1 MKGFLK
7 GLLKGGDKDKPL
19 SYEEAREMARHANMN
34 IRMELAARSDVNPE
48 ILYFLSEDPAA
59 EVRRLIAGN
68 EVTPAQA
75 DLVLAKDTDQDV
87 RGDLAAK
94 IATLAPGLSADEQDK
109 VKRMTYEALEILARD
124 QVTRVRQILSEALK
138 DVANAPPEVIRQL
151 ARDAELV
158 VAGPVLQFSP
168 VLTDEDLLEII
179 ESHPAAGSLGAISRR
194 DGIAEPVVDAIVAT
208 DDEEAVAFLLANESA
223 QIRENTLDGIIDRAL
238 DVEPWHAPL
247 ISRPHL
253 SSKAAVRLARFVAQ
267 NLLSK
272 LGERQDLSPDALEE
286 VRQVVERRL
295 EEELPEGEEAE
306 KSTAEEALAKAKELM
321 EAGTLDEDSI
331 TETVRN
337 GNRELTMASLSL
349 LSGLKIEVVRSVVT
363 NHSAKG
369 MLAVA
374 WKAGLS
380 TKLAETLQKKLA
392 LVSLKDLL
400 RAQGPDY
407 PLDDADLEWQLDFIK
422 DLA

>member
-7 GLLKGGDKDKPL
+7 GLLKGGGKDKPL
-19 SYEEAREMARHANMN
+19 SYEEAREMARHANME
-34 IRMELAARSDVNPE
+34 IRMELASRSDVKPE

-59 EVRRLIAGN
+59 EVRRLIASN

-75 DLVLAKDTDQDV
+75 DLLLAKDTDQDV
-87 RGDLAAK
+87 RGELAGK
-94 IATLAPGLSADEQDK
+94 IAKLAPGLSADEQDQ
-109 VKRMTYEALEILARD
+109 VRRMTYEALEILARD

-138 DVANAPPEVIRQL
+138 DVANAPPEVIRRL

-179 ESHPAAGSLGAISRR
+179 ESHPATGCLSAISRR
-194 DGIAEPVVDAIVAT
+194 DGVAGPVVDAIVAT
-208 DDEEAVAFLLANESA
+208 DDEEAMVFLLANESA
-223 QIRENTLDGIIDRAL
+223 QIRENTLDDIIERAL
-238 DVEPWHAPL
+238 DFEPWHAPL
-247 ISRPHL
+247 VSRPQL
-253 SSKAAVRLARFVAQ
+253 SSKAAVRLARFVAH
-267 NLLSK
+267 NLLSR
-272 LGERQDLSPDALEE
+272 LSERQDLAPDALEE

-295 EEELPEGEEAE
+295 EEEPPEGEEAE
-306 KSTAEEALAKAKELM
+306 LSTAEEALAKAKELM
-321 EAGTLDEDSI
+321 EAGTLDEDSV
-331 TETVRN
+331 TETIRK

-349 LSGLKIEVVRSVVT
+349 LSGLKIEVVRSVVS
-363 NHSAKG
+363 NRSAKG

-380 TKLAETLQKKLA
+380 AKLAETLQKRLA

-407 PLDDADLEWQLDFIK
+407 PLDDADLDWQLD
-422 DLA
+422 